1 MILLILDNLADC
13 SRNLEGI
20 CACNHSIPQTDVDF
34 SSANTA
40 GTRRLLSFIQTFI
53 SHALR
58 TSYLVSQAPHS
69 VSYKTSFQI
78 SLAPVQLNGLERG
91 AWTDIFF
98 SQSNLISLT
107 FFFSNVRLAWLYK
120 AYLFIDVHVYHK
132 PE

>member
-1 MILLILDNLADC
+1 MDNLTDC

-20 CACNHSIPQTDVDF
+20 CACNHSIPQTNVDF

-78 SLAPVQLNGLERG
+78 SLAPVQLNGLQRG
-91 AWTDIFF
+91 SWTDIFF
-98 SQSNLISLT
+98 PSLT
-107 FFFSNVRLAWLYK
+107 LSPKRFFFSKVRLAWLYK
-120 AYLFIDVHVYHK
+120 AYLFMDVHVYHK
-132 PE
+132 PV